1 MNYLLVGKIYKMH
14 GIKGEIKI
22 ISYVENSNL
31 IYKVG
36 SFIYVSEEHEKFKII
51 SYRRHKNYDMVVLD
65 GYNYIND
72 VLRLL
77 GKKVYIDRDNSI
89 LKDKL
94 LDSDLI
100 GFTAYYN
107 EENIGYINEIINN
120 NGYKLFNINNKLIPY
135 NENFILNIDISNKK
149 IIFRNLEGLL

>member
-1 MNYLLVGKIYKMH
+1 MNYLLVGKIYKTH

>member
-1 MNYLLVGKIYKMH
+1 MNYLLVGKIYKTH

-94 LDSDLI
+94 LNSDLI

>member
-1 MNYLLVGKIYKMH
+1 MNYLLVGKIYKTH

-94 LDSDLI
+94 LNSDLI

-107 EENIGYINEIINN
+107 EKNIGYINEIINN